1 MLGVVSATHRGPRSG
16 PTYDVAI
23 LGTSPAALY
32 LALTL
37 VEGGVS
43 NVALCQTRD
52 YPLDLGVLWPGLTEH
67 WGMLA
72 DTIGKP
78 QTEALIRSIAR
89 SRDLVLAEP
98 EARRGAVLQLASN
111 PTEMQ
116 EMTHNLR
123 WLSDL
128 WPRRLMS
135 AGSASNY
142 VTVNDVAGAAFVGD
156 CCSFEVENLTRRLFI
171 RLQTKGVK
179 VLPEPTREAEIVVD
193 ADPKGPGL
201 FHQCGAEFLCAGM
214 AEPWNPALVGI
225 ETQRGHLLI
234 HPNSAGGWWISGVAP
249 EGAGLEPPWR
259 VDPKLVDILCHLA
272 GQALSELEGLITSQA
287 RPLVYQCSAD
297 GLPLVGPLPGNP
309 RCWTLGG
316 FAGRSWSLGPA
327 LGEQVGRAILGE
339 PTPLLDAL
347 PCLRPA
353 RWLR

>member
-1 MLGVVSATHRGPRSG
+1 MS
-16 PTYDVAI
+16 TYDVAI

-37 VEGGVS
+37 VEGGVQ
-43 NVALCQTRD
+43 NIALCQTRD
-52 YPLDLGVLWPGLTEH
+52 YPLDLGVVWPGLTEH

-89 SRDLVLAEP
+89 SRDLILQEP
-98 EARRGAVLQLASN
+98 EARKGAVLQLASN
-111 PTEMQ
+111 ATEMQ

-123 WLSDL
+123 WLSEL

-142 VTVNDVAGAAFVGD
+142 VTVNEVAGAAFVGD
-156 CCSFEVENLTRRLFI
+156 CCSFDVENLTRRLFI
-171 RLQTKGVK
+171 RLQTKGLK
-179 VLPEPTREAEIVVD
+179 VLPTPTSDAEIVVN

-201 FHQCGAEFLCAGM
+201 FYQCGAEFLCAGM
-214 AEPWNPALVGI
+214 AEPWNPSLVGI

-234 HPNSAGGWWISGVAP
+234 HPHQRAGWWISGVAP
-249 EGAGLEPPWR
+249 EGAGLAPPWR
-259 VDPKLVDILCHLA
+259 VDPELVGVLGNLA
-272 GQALSELEGLITSQA
+272 GLALTELEGLVTSEA

-309 RCWTLGG
+309 RQWTLGG

-327 LGEQVGRAILGE
+327 LGEQVGRAILGQS
-339 PTPLLDAL
+339 TSLLDAL